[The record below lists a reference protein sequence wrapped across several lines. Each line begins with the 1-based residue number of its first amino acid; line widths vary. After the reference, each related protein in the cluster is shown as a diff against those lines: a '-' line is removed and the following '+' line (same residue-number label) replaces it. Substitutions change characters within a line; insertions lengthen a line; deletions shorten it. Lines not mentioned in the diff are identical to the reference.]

1 MSEMSAMNRKLKQT
15 VAETISKQVEHF
27 NKTEIEC
34 LIREFTVLLGEPAAP
49 RRAVTGLDRAKF
61 RSILHNVFGMTDD
74 MIMDGVFRTF
84 DNDNDGFVGIKEWI
98 EGLSVFLRGTLD
110 EKIKYCFHVYDLNG
124 DNYISREEMFHM
136 LKNSLIRQPT
146 EEDPDEGIKDLVEI
160 TLKKMDHDHD
170 GRLSFGDFEK
180 AVREEN
186 LLLEAFGTCLP
197 DTTNQALELS
207 WGHGS
212 PLFLSWTQ
220 NRTSSSFDS
229 HKVELCR
236 QLGEKLGLKDG
247 EQGFLRPCHQVS
259 SVHQVFVEPLSSD
272 DWEILELHSAAL
284 EQQLLDQIRV
294 VFQDA
299 IFPVWVDSHTAIYIR
314 IASLSPSVPY
324 GRLEQFTELVVSPK
338 SRSGIGD
345 LSGSPVRRSEKQHLQ
360 REKVPDLS
368 SSVGQSLENT
378 AHVPQS
384 HQWGGIADLRSLLRY
399 MIKGTYDPIKE
410 LPPVPG
416 IPALLTDSTYR
427 VSGVPPDSLCTI
439 SHVATG
445 VIHLFPWRQGLNAGL
460 IGGQSPV
467 TYGLLSKVPS
477 PKETRNKAKQAMDK
491 RKNTGVTKVAA
502 SVDGGEKMKEEEVMV
517 VRVVCHCIEK
527 LAGKQRSPN
536 KGEIHSGRVWI
547 PQPLPAR
554 LNIVP
559 HSTVRIKPVKST
571 IKVASIIRLKP
582 LKPLTEEDDGE
593 IQTAFLGWLHT
604 QSHEPLACLTPRSG
618 TVLLHGT
625 DAKLEFALTVLKPE
639 PANDPPDQL
648 FLLAHTIIRKE
659 DIQVDRESVTTPA
672 VKAVAETPNPELPSL
687 TILGGIDDLS
697 RTGFQFI
704 SNSLLASP
712 LSRELCKTGQGLQG
726 GALLITGA
734 KGSGKSTLSRALCR
748 KAREDLDAHVEVVDC
763 RKLQGKRAETVRQML
778 QDIFEQAEWRQP
790 SVVLLDDLD
799 HVTGAP
805 SSPEH
810 EQGPE
815 ALLQQHIAQSLKDA
829 VDEVVVHSSLV
840 CLIIT
845 SQSEHSLHPSLT
857 EVQGSH
863 FIQGFVN
870 IQPPDQAQ
878 RAEILRRLILRK
890 SSLSEETLQIL
901 DLGAV
906 AKETEGYAPQDLA
919 LLLER
924 AVHASTVQR
933 GHSDQGV
940 CLSWRDFAQALKG
953 FTPPSLW
960 GVDLHT
966 PSGTGL
972 ERVGGLREVR
982 QQLMDTIL
990 LPAKYPILF
999 SNLPIRHRSGILL
1012 YGAPG
1017 TGKTLLARAVAKDSG
1032 MNFISIKGPELL
1044 SKYIGAS
1051 EQGVRD
1057 VFQRAQAA
1065 KPCILFFDEFD
1076 SLAPRRGHD
1085 STGVTDRVVNQL
1097 LTQLDGVE
1105 GLQGV
1110 YVLAATSRPDLID
1123 PALLRPGRLD
1133 KSLYCPPPDLESRV
1147 EILKALSTGVP
1158 LAADVDL
1165 EQLAAATEQFTGA
1178 DLKALLYNAQLEA
1191 VHNSLGTST
1200 PQELTSGS
1208 DSDMSLSSMI
1218 FPNNSSGSDDSV
1230 GEGDPGM
1237 SLDQSMVLLDPD
1249 DLQAEDERHR
1259 SNVWRL
1265 YFGSSYESELGNSP
1279 ISGLCI
1285 SGPNSMTQDCT
1296 GASVRD
1302 PGGSLPPAYMSSLQS
1317 GYEELSPEQLERLQ
1331 QDINNIKYNYK
1342 RANEEGVRVH
1352 SASSQQGLLLC
1363 QAHVNSALAAT
1374 RPSISKSDWS
1384 RYTTLYEGFGG
1395 SGGGKSVHSV
1405 TFKPGQRV
1413 TLA

>member
-1 MSEMSAMNRKLKQT
+1 MFSNQGIQPVTVVFNNTKNCFLHLPSKLT
-15 VAETISKQVEHF
+15 SHLSLNENQV
-27 NKTEIEC
+27 
-34 LIREFTVLLGEPAAP
+34 
-49 RRAVTGLDRAKF
+49 
-61 RSILHNVFGMTDD
+61 
-74 MIMDGVFRTF
+74 
-84 DNDNDGFVGIKEWI
+84 
-98 EGLSVFLRGTLD
+98 
-110 EKIKYCFHVYDLNG
+110 
-124 DNYISREEMFHM
+124 
-136 LKNSLIRQPT
+136 
-146 EEDPDEGIKDLVEI
+146 
-160 TLKKMDHDHD
+160 
-170 GRLSFGDFEK
+170 
-180 AVREEN
+180 
-186 LLLEAFGTCLP
+186 
-197 DTTNQALELS
+197 LELS

-212 PLFLSWTQ
+212 PVFLSWTQ
-220 NRTSSSFDS
+220 NRTSSSLDS
-229 HKVELCR
+229 LKVELCR

-299 IFPVWVDSHTAIYIR
+299 VFPVWVDSHTAIYIQ

-338 SRSGIGD
+338 NRAGIGSF
-345 LSGSPVRRSEKQHLQ
+345 SGSPVRTTEKQHFHRQ
-360 REKVPDLS
+360 QSMDQS
-368 SSVGQSLENT
+368 SPSGPPLESPSP
-378 AHVPQS
+378 VPQS
-384 HQWGGIADLRSLLRY
+384 HQWGGIADLKSLLRY
-399 MIKGTYDPIKE
+399 MITGTYDPVKE
-410 LPPVPG
+410 LPPVPDV
-416 IPALLTDSTYR
+416 PALLTDSIHR
-427 VSGVPPDSLCTI
+427 VCGAPPDSLCTI

-445 VIHLFPWRQGLNAGL
+445 VIHSFPWSHGENTGLA
-460 IGGQSPV
+460 GGQSPV
-467 TYGLLSKVPS
+467 TYGLLSKVLS
-477 PKETRNKAKQAMDK
+477 PKEARDRAKQAMEK
-491 RKNTGVTKVAA
+491 KKNTGVTKVAA
-502 SVDGGEKMKEEEVMV
+502 TSDVGEEKEEEETMV
-517 VRVVCHCIEK
+517 VRVVCHGTETQ
-527 LAGKQRSPN
+527 AGKERSHS

-547 PQPLPAR
+547 PQPLASR
-554 LNIVP
+554 LNITP
-559 HSTVRIKPVKST
+559 HSTVRIKPVKSP
-571 IKVASIIRLKP
+571 IKVAFSIRLQP
-582 LKPLTEEDDGE
+582 LKPLPEEDDEE

-604 QSHEPLACLTPRSG
+604 QSHEPLACLTARSG
-618 TVLLHGT
+618 NILLHGT

-639 PANDPPDQL
+639 PESDPPDQL
-648 FLLAHTIIRKE
+648 FLLAPAFVQKE
-659 DIQVDRESVTTPA
+659 DIQVDREPVTVPA
-672 VKAVAETPNPELPSL
+672 VKSIAETLNPELPSL
-687 TILGGIDDLS
+687 SILGGIDELS
-697 RTGFQFI
+697 KTGFEFI
-704 SNSLLASP
+704 SHSLLGSP
-712 LSRELCKTGQGLQG
+712 LSRELGASGRGLRG

-734 KGSGKSTLSRALCR
+734 KGNGKSTLSRALCR

-763 RKLQGKRAETVRQML
+763 KKLQGKRAETVRQML

-799 HVTGAP
+799 RMTGAP
-805 SSPEH
+805 TSPEH
-810 EQGPE
+810 EHGPE
-815 ALLQQHIAQSLKDA
+815 ALLQQHIAQSLKDV
-829 VDEVVVHSSLV
+829 VDEVVVHSRLV

-863 FIQGFVN
+863 FIQGSVHM
-870 IQPPDQAQ
+870 QPPDQAQ
-878 RAEILRRLILRK
+878 RAEILRCLILRK
-890 SSLSEETLQIL
+890 NSLSEETLQTL
-901 DLGAV
+901 DLAAV
-906 AKETEGYAPQDLA
+906 AKETEGYTAQDLG

-924 AVHASTVQR
+924 AIHANSVQR
-933 GHSDQGV
+933 GDQGV

-966 PSGTGL
+966 PSGVGL

-999 SNLPIRHRSGILL
+999 SSLPIRHRSGILL

-1133 KSLYCPPPDLESRV
+1133 KSLYCPPPDLEARV
-1147 EILKALSTGVP
+1147 EILKALSAGVA

-1191 VHNSLGTST
+1191 VHSSLGSST
-1200 PQELTSGS
+1200 AHELTSGS
-1208 DSDMSLSSMI
+1208 DSDMSLSSMM

-1230 GEGDPGM
+1230 GEE
-1237 SLDQSMVLLDPD
+1237 QTMVLLEPSE
-1249 DLQAEDERHR
+1249 LQAEDEQHR
-1259 SNVWRL
+1259 GNVWRL

-1279 ISGLCI
+1279 ISGLNSQGV
-1285 SGPNSMTQDCT
+1285 SGPNSMTHDFT
-1296 GASVRD
+1296 RASVRD
-1302 PGGSLPPAYMSSLQS
+1302 PGGSLPPVYMSSLQS
-1317 GYEELSPEQLERLQ
+1317 GYEELGPEQLERLQ
-1331 QDINNIKYNYK
+1331 QDINNIKKNYR
-1342 RANEEGVRVH
+1342 RANEDCVQVH
-1352 SASSQQGLLLC
+1352 SASSQPGLLLG

-1374 RPSISKSDWS
+1374 RPSLSKADWN
-1384 RYTTLYEGFGG
+1384 RYTKLYESFGG
-1395 SGGGKSVHSV
+1395 AGDGKSPHSV
-1405 TFKPGQRV
+1405 TFRPGQRV

>member
-1 MSEMSAMNRKLKQT
+1 MFGNQGIQPVTVVFSNTKNCFLHLPLKLISHLSLSEN
-15 VAETISKQVEHF
+15 
-27 NKTEIEC
+27 
-34 LIREFTVLLGEPAAP
+34 
-49 RRAVTGLDRAKF
+49 
-61 RSILHNVFGMTDD
+61 
-74 MIMDGVFRTF
+74 
-84 DNDNDGFVGIKEWI
+84 
-98 EGLSVFLRGTLD
+98 
-110 EKIKYCFHVYDLNG
+110 
-124 DNYISREEMFHM
+124 
-136 LKNSLIRQPT
+136 QP
-146 EEDPDEGIKDLVEI
+146 
-160 TLKKMDHDHD
+160 
-170 GRLSFGDFEK
+170 
-180 AVREEN
+180 
-186 LLLEAFGTCLP
+186 
-197 DTTNQALELS
+197 LELS
-207 WGHGS
+207 LGHGS
-212 PLFLSWTQ
+212 PLFLSWTP
-220 NRTSSSFDS
+220 NRTTSSFDS

-236 QLGEKLGLKDG
+236 QLAEKLGLKDG
-247 EQGFLRPCHQVS
+247 VQGFLRPCHQVS

-272 DWEILELHSAAL
+272 DWEILEIHSAAL
-284 EQQLLDQIRV
+284 EKQLLDQIRV

-299 IFPVWVDSHTAIYIR
+299 VFPVWVDSHTVIYIR
-314 IASLSPSVPY
+314 IASLSPSVSY
-324 GRLEQFTELVVSPK
+324 GRLEQFTELIVSPK
-338 SRSGIGD
+338 SRAGI
-345 LSGSPVRRSEKQHLQ
+345 SNFSSSPLTSSEKQQ
-360 REKVPDLS
+360 NSDLS
-368 SSVGQSLENT
+368 SSSVRPSESTDQ
-378 AHVPQS
+378 VPQVRP
-384 HQWGGIADLRSLLRY
+384 WGGIADLRRLLHY
-399 MIKGTYDPIKE
+399 MIKGSNDHVKD
-410 LPPVPG
+410 LPEIPG
-416 IPALLTDSTYR
+416 IPALLNDSIYR
-427 VSGVPPDSLCTI
+427 VCGVPPDSL
-439 SHVATG
+439 SNVGHVATAA
-445 VIHLFPWRQGLNAGL
+445 IHLFPGSHAGI
-460 IGGQSPV
+460 IGGQSAV

-477 PKETRNKAKQAMDK
+477 PKETKDREKQTIERK
-491 RKNTGVTKVAA
+491 KNTGVTKVAA
-502 SVDGGEKMKEEEVMV
+502 SVDEEMKEEEVMM
-517 VRVVCHCIEK
+517 VRVVCHCTEK
-527 LAGKQRSPN
+527 LTCKQRNCS
-536 KGEIHSGRVWI
+536 KGEIHCGRVWI
-547 PQPLPAR
+547 PHPLAVK
-554 LNIVP
+554 LNIIP
-559 HSTVRIKPVKST
+559 HSTVRIKPVKSA
-571 IKVASIIRLKP
+571 IKVALTIHLQ
-582 LKPLTEEDDGE
+582 PLTPLPEESDEE
-593 IQTAFLGWLHT
+593 IQTAFLGWLHS
-604 QSHEPLACLTPRSG
+604 QCHEPLACLTPRSG
-618 TVLLHGT
+618 TILLHGT

-639 PANDPPDQL
+639 PASDPPDQL
-648 FLLAHTIIRKE
+648 FLLAHTLIRKE
-659 DIQVDRESVTTPA
+659 NIQVGRESSNTPA
-672 VKAVAETPNPELPSL
+672 VKSVAQTPNPELPSL
-687 TILGGIDDLS
+687 CILGGIEEFS
-697 RTGFQFI
+697 RTGFEFI
-704 SNSLLASP
+704 SHCLLGSP
-712 LSRELCKTGQGLQG
+712 LSHELCKTGQGLQG

-734 KGSGKSTLSRALCR
+734 KGCGKSTLSRALCK

-763 RKLQGKRAETVRQML
+763 RKLKGKRAETVRQML

-799 HVTGAP
+799 YVTGAP
-805 SSPEH
+805 TSPEH

-815 ALLQQHIAQSLKDA
+815 AMLTQHIAQSLKD
-829 VDEVVVHSSLV
+829 VVNEVVVHSSLV

-845 SQSEHSLHPSLT
+845 SQSEHSLHPVLT

-870 IQPPDQAQ
+870 LQPPDQAQ
-878 RAEILRRLILRK
+878 RAEILRRLILRR
-890 SSLSEETLQIL
+890 SSFSEETLQNL
-901 DLGAV
+901 DVQAV
-906 AKETEGYAPQDLA
+906 AKQTEGYTPQDLA

-924 AVHASTVQR
+924 AVHANSVQR
-933 GHSDQGV
+933 GHDDQGV
-940 CLSWRDFAQALKG
+940 CLSWRDFEQALKG

-972 ERVGGLREVR
+972 EMVGGLKEVQ

-1133 KSLYCPPPDLESRV
+1133 KSLYCPPPDLESRA
-1147 EILKALSTGVP
+1147 EILKALSIGVP
-1158 LAADVDL
+1158 LAPDVDL

-1178 DLKALLYNAQLEA
+1178 DLRALLYNAQLEA
-1191 VHNSLGTST
+1191 IHNSLGTST

-1237 SLDQSMVLLDPD
+1237 HLEQSMIFLEPD
-1249 DLQAEDERHR
+1249 EFQVEDERHR

-1279 ISGLCI
+1279 VPGLCI
-1285 SGPNSMTQDCT
+1285 SAANSMTQDCT
-1296 GASVRD
+1296 GASFRD
-1302 PGGSLPPAYMSSLQS
+1302 TGGSFPPAYMSSLQN

-1331 QDINNIKYNYK
+1331 QNVNDIKNNYR
-1342 RANEEGVRVH
+1342 RANEECAPVH
-1352 SASSQQGLLLC
+1352 SSSSQQGLLLC
-1363 QAHVNSALAAT
+1363 QSHLNSALAAT
-1374 RPSISKSDWS
+1374 RPSLSKSDWH
-1384 RYTTLYEGFGG
+1384 RYKKLYEDFYR
-1395 SGGGKSVHSV
+1395 SGGGKSLHSL
-1405 TFKPGQRV
+1405 TMKPGQRV

>member
-1 MSEMSAMNRKLKQT
+1 MFSNQGIQPVTVVFNNTKNCFLHLPSKLT
-15 VAETISKQVEHF
+15 SH
-27 NKTEIEC
+27 
-34 LIREFTVLLGEPAAP
+34 
-49 RRAVTGLDRAKF
+49 
-61 RSILHNVFGMTDD
+61 
-74 MIMDGVFRTF
+74 
-84 DNDNDGFVGIKEWI
+84 
-98 EGLSVFLRGTLD
+98 LS
-110 EKIKYCFHVYDLNG
+110 LN
-124 DNYISREEMFHM
+124 E
-136 LKNSLIRQPT
+136 
-146 EEDPDEGIKDLVEI
+146 
-160 TLKKMDHDHD
+160 
-170 GRLSFGDFEK
+170 
-180 AVREEN
+180 
-186 LLLEAFGTCLP
+186 
-197 DTTNQALELS
+197 ALELS

-212 PLFLSWTQ
+212 PVFLSWTHS
-220 NRTSSSFDS
+220 RSSSSLDS
-229 HKVELCR
+229 HTVELCR

-299 IFPVWVDSHTAIYIR
+299 VFPVWVDSHTVIYIQ
-314 IASLSPSVPY
+314 IASISPSVPY
-324 GRLEQFTELVVSPK
+324 GRLEQSTELVVSPK
-338 SRSGIGD
+338 SRPGVGN
-345 LSGSPVRRSEKQHLQ
+345 LSGSSVRASEKQHFHRRQ
-360 REKVPDLS
+360 NVDHSTASGP
-368 SSVGQSLENT
+368 SLENT
-378 AHVPQS
+378 FPIPQS
-384 HQWGGIADLRSLLRY
+384 HQWGGIADLKSLLRY
-399 MIKGTYDPIKE
+399 VIKGTYDPVKE
-410 LPPVPG
+410 LPPVPD
-416 IPALLTDSTYR
+416 IPALLTDSVYR
-427 VSGVPPDSLCTI
+427 VCGAPPGSLCTI
-439 SHVATG
+439 SNVATG
-445 VIHLFPWRQGLNAGL
+445 VIHFFPLSHVSNAGL
-460 IGGQSPV
+460 AGGQSPV

-477 PKETRNKAKQAMDK
+477 PKEARDRAKQAMEK
-491 RKNTGVTKVAA
+491 KKNAGVSKAA
-502 SVDGGEKMKEEEVMV
+502 TTVDGREELKEEEAMV
-517 VRVVCHCIEK
+517 VRVVCHGTEN
-527 LAGKQRSPN
+527 LAGKERSHS
-536 KGEIHSGRVWI
+536 KGEIHRGRVWI
-547 PQPLPAR
+547 PQPLAIR
-554 LNIVP
+554 LNIIP

-571 IKVASIIRLKP
+571 IKVASSIHLQP
-582 LKPLTEEDDGE
+582 LKPLPEEDDEE
-593 IQTAFLGWLHT
+593 IRTAFLGWLHT
-604 QSHEPLACLTPRSG
+604 QSHEPLACLTARCG
-618 TVLLHGT
+618 NIILHGT

-639 PANDPPDQL
+639 AESDPPDQL
-648 FLLAHTIIRKE
+648 FLLAPSVIQKE
-659 DIQVDRESVTTPA
+659 DIQVDREPVTLTSV
-672 VKAVAETPNPELPSL
+672 KSIAETPKPELPSL
-687 TILGGIDDLS
+687 SVLGGIDELS
-697 RTGFQFI
+697 RTGFEFI
-704 SNSLLASP
+704 SHSLLGSP
-712 LSRELCKTGQGLQG
+712 LSRELGTTGRGLRG
-726 GALLITGA
+726 GALLITGT
-734 KGSGKSTLSRALCR
+734 KGSGKSTVSRALCG
-748 KAREDLDAHVEVVDC
+748 KAQEDLDAHVEVVDC
-763 RKLQGKRAETVRQML
+763 KKLQGKRAETVRQML

-799 HVTGAP
+799 HMTGAP
-805 SSPEH
+805 TSPEH
-810 EQGPE
+810 EHGPE
-815 ALLQQHIAQSLKDA
+815 ALLQLHIAQSLKDV

-845 SQSEHSLHPSLT
+845 SQSEHSVHPSLT

-863 FIQGFVN
+863 FIQGFVH

-878 RAEILRRLILRK
+878 RAEILRHLILKK
-890 SSLSEETLQIL
+890 SSLSEETLQTL
-901 DLGAV
+901 DLAAV
-906 AKETEGYAPQDLA
+906 AKETEGYTPQDLV

-924 AVHASTVQR
+924 AVHANTVQR

-940 CLSWRDFAQALKG
+940 CLSWRDFVQALKG

-966 PSGTGL
+966 PSGVGL

-1057 VFQRAQAA
+1057 VFQRAHAA

-1133 KSLYCPPPDLESRV
+1133 KSLYCPPPDLEARV
-1147 EILKALSTGVP
+1147 EILKALSAGLA

-1191 VHNSLGTST
+1191 VHNSLGSST
-1200 PQELTSGS
+1200 PHELTSGS
-1208 DSDMSLSSMI
+1208 ESDMSLSSMI
-1218 FPNNSSGSDDSV
+1218 FPNNCSGSDDSV
-1230 GEGDPGM
+1230 GDGDPGVGM
-1237 SLDQSMVLLDPD
+1237 DHSMVLLDPS
-1249 DLQAEDERHR
+1249 DLQVEDEHHR

-1279 ISGLCI
+1279 ISGLNSQCV
-1285 SGPNSMTQDCT
+1285 SGPNSMTHDFAR
-1296 GASVRD
+1296 ASVRD
-1302 PGGSLPPAYMSSLQS
+1302 PGSSLPPAYMPSLQS
-1317 GYEELSPEQLERLQ
+1317 GYEELGPEQLESLQ
-1331 QDINNIKYNYK
+1331 QDVNNIKNNCR
-1342 RANEEGVRVH
+1342 RANEDCVRVH
-1352 SASSQQGLLLC
+1352 SASSQPGLLLRP
-1363 QAHVNSALAAT
+1363 AHVNSALALT
-1374 RPSISKSDWS
+1374 RPSLSRADWN
-1384 RYTTLYEGFGG
+1384 RYTKLYEAFGG
-1395 SGGGKSVHSV
+1395 AGDGKPLQSV

>member
-1 MSEMSAMNRKLKQT
+1 QELSNDRFNPQKLCALT
-15 VAETISKQVEHF
+15 VFQ
-27 NKTEIEC
+27 
-34 LIREFTVLLGEPAAP
+34 
-49 RRAVTGLDRAKF
+49 
-61 RSILHNVFGMTDD
+61 
-74 MIMDGVFRTF
+74 
-84 DNDNDGFVGIKEWI
+84 
-98 EGLSVFLRGTLD
+98 
-110 EKIKYCFHVYDLNG
+110 
-124 DNYISREEMFHM
+124 
-136 LKNSLIRQPT
+136 
-146 EEDPDEGIKDLVEI
+146 
-160 TLKKMDHDHD
+160 
-170 GRLSFGDFEK
+170 
-180 AVREEN
+180 
-186 LLLEAFGTCLP
+186 
-197 DTTNQALELS
+197 NQALELS

-212 PLFLSWTQ
+212 PLYLSWTP
-220 NRTSSSFDS
+220 NRASSSFDS

-272 DWEILELHSAAL
+272 DWEILELHGAAL

-299 IFPVWVDSHTAIYIR
+299 VFPVWVDSHTAIYIR
-314 IASLSPSVPY
+314 IASISPSVPY
-324 GRLEQFTELVVSPK
+324 GRLEQFTELIVSPK
-338 SRSGIGD
+338 IRAGISD
-345 LSGSPVRRSEKQHLQ
+345 HSGSPVRS
-360 REKVPDLS
+360 REQNTDVS
-368 SSVGQSLENT
+368 SSLGQSSENT
-378 AHVPQS
+378 THVPQS
-384 HQWGGIADLRSLLRY
+384 HQWGGIADLRSLVRY

-416 IPALLTDSTYR
+416 IPALLTDSIYR
-427 VSGVPPDSLCTI
+427 VCGAPPDSLCTI
-439 SHVATG
+439 SHTATG
-445 VIHLFPWRQGLNAGL
+445 VIHLFPSTHGLNASI

-467 TYGLLSKVPS
+467 TYGLLSKVPC
-477 PKETRNKAKQAMDK
+477 PKETRERAKQAME
-491 RKNTGVTKVAA
+491 KNKKTGVTNVGV
-502 SVDGGEKMKEEEVMV
+502 SLDGVGDVKEEEVMV
-517 VRVVCHCIEK
+517 VRVVCHRN
-527 LAGKQRSPN
+527 LF
-536 KGEIHSGRVWI
+536 V
-547 PQPLPAR
+547 
-554 LNIVP
+554 
-559 HSTVRIKPVKST
+559 
-571 IKVASIIRLKP
+571 
-582 LKPLTEEDDGE
+582 
-593 IQTAFLGWLHT
+593 
-604 QSHEPLACLTPRSG
+604 SH
-618 TVLLHGT
+618 
-625 DAKLEFALTVLKPE
+625 
-639 PANDPPDQL
+639 
-648 FLLAHTIIRKE
+648 
-659 DIQVDRESVTTPA
+659 
-672 VKAVAETPNPELPSL
+672 
-687 TILGGIDDLS
+687 
-697 RTGFQFI
+697 
-704 SNSLLASP
+704 SLLGSP
-712 LSRELCKTGQGLQG
+712 LSRELGTTGQGLQG

-734 KGSGKSTLSRALCR
+734 KGSGKSTLSQALCR

-763 RKLQGKRAETVRQML
+763 RKLQGKRAESVRQML
-778 QDIFEQAEWRQP
+778 QDVFEQAEWRQP

-799 HVTGAP
+799 HVTGTP
-805 SSPEH
+805 TSPEH

-815 ALLQQHIAQSLKDA
+815 ALLQQHIAQSLKDV
-829 VDEVVVHSSLV
+829 VDEVVIHSSLV

-863 FIQGFVN
+863 FIQGFVD

-901 DLGAV
+901 DLEVV
-906 AKETEGYAPQDLA
+906 AKETEGYTPQDLA

-924 AVHASTVQR
+924 AVHANTVQR
-933 GHSDQGV
+933 GHTDQGNKATV
-940 CLSWRDFAQALKG
+940 KLILSWRDFVQALKG

-966 PSGTGL
+966 PSAIGL

-982 QQLMDTIL
+982 QQLMETVL

-1110 YVLAATSRPDLID
+1110 YVLAASSRPDLID

-1147 EILKALSTGVP
+1147 EILRALSTGIP
-1158 LAADVDL
+1158 LAAGVDL
-1165 EQLAAATEQFTGA
+1165 EQLAAGTEQFTGA

-1191 VHNSLGTST
+1191 IHNSLDTST
-1200 PQELTSGS
+1200 PHLTCGS

-1230 GEGDPGM
+1230 GERDQGTC
-1237 SLDQSMVLLDPD
+1237 LDQSIVLLEPD
-1249 DLQAEDERHR
+1249 ELRAEEEHHR

-1265 YFGSSYESELGNSP
+1265 YFGSSYESESGNST
-1279 ISGLCI
+1279 ISGLNSQCI
-1285 SGPNSMTQDCT
+1285 SGPNSITQDCA

-1302 PGGSLPPAYMSSLQS
+1302 PGGSVPPVFMSSLQS

-1331 QDINNIKYNYK
+1331 EDVNNIKNNH
-1342 RANEEGVRVH
+1342 RRVNVRDNNGH
-1352 SASSQQGLLLC
+1352 TFLFSSF
-1363 QAHVNSALAAT
+1363 AHVNSALAAT
-1374 RPSISKSDWS
+1374 RPSLSKSDWN
-1384 RYTTLYEGFGG
+1384 RYTKL
-1395 SGGGKSVHSV
+1395 
-1405 TFKPGQRV
+1405 
-1413 TLA
+1413 

>member
-1 MSEMSAMNRKLKQT
+1 MSRMQLLKQFISERLSAAAEEIFTAVHRTTIEEEEEEAAQPKEQPPTWAKTRNPPQVLVCAHKQKHSGEEWSPESCSTVGFKDHGLLVPELSEIKQEQQEPWINPERQQTDVGNSEGTSLKLTPTCRKSGINSDVSEMQTRDTGSENRKPSSSVDHRKVEGNSL
-15 VAETISKQVEHF
+15 SK
-27 NKTEIEC
+27 IEC
-34 LIREFTVLLGEPAAP
+34 LIREFGVLVGEAAAP
-49 RRAVTGLDRAKF
+49 GRAVIGLDRAKF
-61 RSILHNVFGMTDD
+61 RSILHNVFGMTHG
-74 MIMDGVFRTF
+74 MIMDRVFRTF
-84 DNDNDGFVGIKEWI
+84 DKDNDSFVSIKEWI
-98 EGLSVFLRGTLD
+98 EGLT
-110 EKIKYCFHVYDLNG
+110 
-124 DNYISREEMFHM
+124 
-136 LKNSLIRQPT
+136 
-146 EEDPDEGIKDLVEI
+146 
-160 TLKKMDHDHD
+160 DHDHD
-170 GRLSFGDFEK
+170 GRLSFADFEK
-180 AVREEN
+180 SVREEN

-197 DTTNQALELS
+197 DTTSIELFEHRYSSRGLYSSTTPYKAHSWISSVITPMAGTPWTITYRDSKLMNQALELS

-212 PLFLSWTQ
+212 SLFLSWTL

-229 HKVELCR
+229 HRVELCR

-272 DWEILELHSAAL
+272 DWEILELHSASL

-299 IFPVWVDSHTAIYIR
+299 VFPVWVDSHTAIYIR

-338 SRSGIGD
+338 TRAGISD
-345 LSGSPVRRSEKQHLQ
+345 LSGSPMRSSKTQHLHRQ
-360 REKVPDLS
+360 QNPDLS
-368 SSVGQSLENT
+368 SSSLENT
-378 AHVPQS
+378 ACVPHN
-384 HQWGGIADLRSLLRY
+384 HQWGGIADLGSLLRY
-399 MIKGTYDPIKE
+399 IIKGNYEPVKE

-416 IPALLTDSTYR
+416 IPALFTDSVYR

-439 SHVATG
+439 NHVANG
-445 VIHLFPWRQGLNAGL
+445 VIHLFPWRRGLNAEL
-460 IGGQSPV
+460 IGGQSSV

-477 PKETRNKAKQAMDK
+477 PKESRNKVKQAMDK
-491 RKNTGVTKVAA
+491 KKNTGGIKSAA
-502 SVDGGEKMKEEEVMV
+502 SVDGGEEKKEEEAVV
-517 VRVVCHCIEK
+517 VR
-527 LAGKQRSPN
+527 L
-536 KGEIHSGRVWI
+536 
-547 PQPLPAR
+547 PQ
-554 LNIVP
+554 
-559 HSTVRIKPVKST
+559 
-571 IKVASIIRLKP
+571 
-582 LKPLTEEDDGE
+582 EGDEE

-648 FLLAHTIIRKE
+648 FLLAHSLIHKE
-659 DIQVDRESVTTPA
+659 DIQVDRESVTMPPL
-672 VKAVAETPNPELPSL
+672 KAVAETPNPELPSL
-687 TILGGIDDLS
+687 SILGGIDKLS
-697 RTGFQFI
+697 KTGFEFI
-704 SNSLLASP
+704 SHSLLGSP

-763 RKLQGKRAETVRQML
+763 RNCK
-778 QDIFEQAEWRQP
+778 AEWKQP

-805 SSPEH
+805 TSPEH

-815 ALLQQHIAQSLKDA
+815 ALLHQHIAQSLKDV
-829 VDEVVVHSSLV
+829 VDEVVVHASLV

-845 SQSEHSLHPSLT
+845 
-857 EVQGSH
+857 
-863 FIQGFVN
+863 
-870 IQPPDQAQ
+870 A
-878 RAEILRRLILRK
+878 R
-890 SSLSEETLQIL
+890 
-901 DLGAV
+901 
-906 AKETEGYAPQDLA
+906 
-919 LLLER
+919 
-924 AVHASTVQR
+924 
-933 GHSDQGV
+933 
-940 CLSWRDFAQALKG
+940 ALKG

-960 GVDLHT
+960 GIDLQT
-966 PSGTGL
+966 PSATGL
-972 ERVGGLREVR
+972 EKVGGLREVR

-1017 TGKTLLARAVAKDSG
+1017 TGKTLLAQAVAKESG

-1105 GLQGV
+1105 GLQ
-1110 YVLAATSRPDLID
+1110 ATSRPDLID

-1147 EILKALSTGVP
+1147 EILKALCTGVP
-1158 LAADVDL
+1158 LAANVDL

-1191 VHNSLGTST
+1191 VHNSVGSST
-1200 PQELTSGS
+1200 PHDLTSGS

-1230 GEGDPGM
+1230 GEGDPAM
-1237 SLDQSMVLLDPD
+1237 SLDQSMVLLEPD
-1249 DLQAEDERHR
+1249 EFQAEEERHR
-1259 SNVWRL
+1259 SN
-1265 YFGSSYESELGNSP
+1265 NSQ
-1279 ISGLCI
+1279 CV
-1285 SGPNSMTQDCT
+1285 SGPNSVTQDCT

-1302 PGGSLPPAYMSSLQS
+1302 PGGSLPPVYMSSIQS
-1317 GYEELSPEQLERLQ
+1317 GYEELNSEQLERLQ
-1331 QDINNIKYNYK
+1331 QDISNIKNNYR
-1342 RANEEGVRVH
+1342 RANEECVRVH

-1363 QAHVNSALAAT
+1363 QVHVNSALGAT
-1374 RPSISKSDWS
+1374 RPSLSKSDWN
-1384 RYTTLYEGFGG
+1384 RYKKLYESFAGSRGG
-1395 SGGGKSVHSV
+1395 QSAPSV
-1405 TFKPGQRV
+1405 TFTPGQHS
-1413 TLA
+1413 LACNKSKMTAGASAEKNKKKKEKEKKRKRMFGNIRHRKRMHINSSGISKGEAKDLMPFNSRH

>member
-1 MSEMSAMNRKLKQT
+1 MFSNQGIQPVTVVFNNTKNCFLHLPSKLIT
-15 VAETISKQVEHF
+15 H
-27 NKTEIEC
+27 
-34 LIREFTVLLGEPAAP
+34 
-49 RRAVTGLDRAKF
+49 
-61 RSILHNVFGMTDD
+61 
-74 MIMDGVFRTF
+74 
-84 DNDNDGFVGIKEWI
+84 
-98 EGLSVFLRGTLD
+98 LS
-110 EKIKYCFHVYDLNG
+110 LN
-124 DNYISREEMFHM
+124 E
-136 LKNSLIRQPT
+136 
-146 EEDPDEGIKDLVEI
+146 
-160 TLKKMDHDHD
+160 
-170 GRLSFGDFEK
+170 
-180 AVREEN
+180 
-186 LLLEAFGTCLP
+186 
-197 DTTNQALELS
+197 NQALELS

-212 PLFLSWTQ
+212 PLYLSWTL
-220 NRTSSSFDS
+220 NRTSSSYDS

-236 QLGEKLGLKDG
+236 QLGEKLGLRDG
-247 EQGFLRPCHQVS
+247 EQGFLKPCHQVS

-299 IFPVWVDSHTAIYIR
+299 VFPVWVDSHTAIYIR

-338 SRSGIGD
+338 SRAEISD
-345 LSGSPVRRSEKQHLQ
+345 LSGSPARSSMESNLH
-360 REKVPDLS
+360 REQNMDLYS
-368 SSVGQSLENT
+368 SSSRQSLENN

-410 LPPVPG
+410 SPPVPG
-416 IPALLTDSTYR
+416 IPSIFTDSIYR
-427 VSGVPPDSLCTI
+427 VCGTPPDSLCTI
-439 SHVATG
+439 SHVSTS
-445 VIHLFPWRQGLNAGL
+445 VIHLFPWRDGLNTGF
-460 IGGQSPV
+460 IGGQSLV
-467 TYGLLSKVPS
+467 TYGLLSKVTS
-477 PKETRNKAKQAMDK
+477 PKETRDRVKEAMEK
-491 RKNTGVTKVAA
+491 KKNTGVTKNDTTNDMVG
-502 SVDGGEKMKEEEVMV
+502 DDKKEEA
-517 VRVVCHCIEK
+517 VRVVYHCVEK
-527 LAGKQRSPN
+527 LSGKQSSHR
-536 KGEIHSGRVWI
+536 KGEIHSGKVWI
-547 PQPLPAR
+547 PQPLAAR
-554 LNIVP
+554 LNISP
-559 HSTVRIKPVKST
+559 HSVVRIKPVKSS
-571 IKVASIIRLKP
+571 IKVAAAICLQP
-582 LKPLTEEDDGE
+582 LKPLSEEDDEG

-604 QSHEPLACLTPRSG
+604 QSHEPLACLTARSG
-618 TVLLHGT
+618 TILLHGT

-639 PANDPPDQL
+639 AASDPPDQL
-648 FLLAHTIIRKE
+648 FLLAHTLIKKE
-659 DIQVDRESVTTPA
+659 DIQVHRESVTMPA
-672 VKAVAETPNPELPSL
+672 LKDVAETPNPELPSL
-687 TILGGIDDLS
+687 SILGGIDELN
-697 RTGFQFI
+697 RTGFEFI
-704 SNSLLASP
+704 SHCLLGTP
-712 LSRELCKTGQGLQG
+712 LSRELCTTGQGLQG

-734 KGSGKSTLSRALCR
+734 KGSGKSTLSRALCK
-748 KAREDLDAHVEVVDC
+748 KAREVLDAHVEVVDC
-763 RKLQGKRAETVRQML
+763 RKLQGKRAESVRQML
-778 QDIFEQAEWRQP
+778 KDIFEQAEWRQP

-799 HVTGAP
+799 QVTGAP
-805 SSPEH
+805 TSPEH

-815 ALLQQHIAQSLKDA
+815 ALMQQHIAQSLKDV
-829 VDEVVVHSSLV
+829 VDEVLVHSSLV

-845 SQSEHSLHPSLT
+845 SQSERSLHPSLT

-878 RAEILRRLILRK
+878 RAEILRHLILRK
-890 SSLSEETLQIL
+890 SGLSEETLQIL

-924 AVHASTVQR
+924 AVHANTVQR

-940 CLSWRDFAQALKG
+940 FLSWSDFAQALKG

-960 GVDLHT
+960 GVDLHI

-1017 TGKTLLARAVAKDSG
+1017 TGKTLLARAVAKESG

-1123 PALLRPGRLD
+1123 PAVLRPGRLD

-1147 EILKALSTGVP
+1147 EILRALSSGVP

-1165 EQLAAATEQFTGA
+1165 EQLAAVTEQFTGA

-1191 VHNSLGTST
+1191 IHNSLGTST
-1200 PQELTSGS
+1200 PHELTCGS

-1218 FPNNSSGSDDSV
+1218 FPNNISGSEDSV
-1230 GEGDPGM
+1230 GEGDPAAG
-1237 SLDQSMVLLDPD
+1237 LDQSMVLLEPD
-1249 DLQAEDERHR
+1249 EIQVENRHHR
-1259 SNVWRL
+1259 SNIWRL
-1265 YFGSSYESELGNSP
+1265 YFGSSDESELGISP
-1279 ISGLCI
+1279 ISGLNSQCV
-1285 SGPNSMTQDCT
+1285 SGPSSMTQDCI
-1296 GASVRD
+1296 GASACD
-1302 PGGSLPPAYMSSLQS
+1302 PGGSLTPAYMSSLHS
-1317 GYEELSPEQLERLQ
+1317 GFEELSPEQLERLQ
-1331 QDINNIKYNYK
+1331 QDINSIKNNYR
-1342 RANEEGVRVH
+1342 RANECPRVH
-1352 SASSQQGLLLC
+1352 SASTQPGLLLC
-1363 QAHVNSALAAT
+1363 LAHVNSALAAT
-1374 RPSISKSDWS
+1374 RPSLSKSDWN
-1384 RYTTLYEGFGG
+1384 RYTKLYESFGG
-1395 SGGGKSVHSV
+1395 SGDGKSLHSV